1 MTRAVL
7 TILLCALALPRL
19 DAQSA
24 SAFRAESR
32 LVRVDVSVQGAHG
45 DIITDLAPAAFTV
58 YENGKAQPISLFLQD
73 DIPVSLGL
81 VIDNS
86 GSMRTR
92 RAQVE
97 AAALAFARASNP
109 LDEVFVVNFADTP
122 RLDVPFTNDVRVLEA
137 GIARMDSIG
146 GTALRDAVAM
156 AVAYLADHATRDHKI
171 LLVMTDGGDN
181 SSAISNDAV
190 RERAERAGIA
200 LYAIGVPQPDA
211 SKATRGRHE
220 LDDLTERTGG
230 AAFHPGTLDEVEPVA
245 IRLAHQV
252 RRRYTLAY
260 VPLNQSLDGSYRKI
274 RVVVKAP
281 EQVSVHSRAGYYAT
295 PRR

>member
-1 MTRAVL
+1 MTRLEL
-7 TILLCALALPRL
+7 TILLCAVALQQV
-19 DAQSA
+19 DAQGA

-32 LVRVDVSVQGAHG
+32 LVRVDVSVQGARG
-45 DIITDLAPAAFTV
+45 EIITDLAQAAFTV
-58 YENGKAQPISLFLQD
+58 YENGTAQPIALFLQD

-92 RAQVE
+92 RAKVE

-109 LDEVFVVNFADTP
+109 LDEMFVVNFADTAH
-122 RLDVPFTNDVRVLEA
+122 LDVPFTSDVRVLED

-156 AVAYLADHATRDHKI
+156 AVAYLGDHATRDHKI
-171 LLVMTDGGDN
+171 LLVITDGGDN

-200 LYAIGVPQPDA
+200 LYAIGVPQADA
-211 SKATRGRHE
+211 SKAARRRHE

-230 AAFHPGTLDEVEPVA
+230 AAIHPATLDEVEPVA

-274 RVVVKAP
+274 RVVVKASEP
-281 EQVSVHSRAGYYAT
+281 VSVQSRAGYYAT
-295 PRR
+295 LRK